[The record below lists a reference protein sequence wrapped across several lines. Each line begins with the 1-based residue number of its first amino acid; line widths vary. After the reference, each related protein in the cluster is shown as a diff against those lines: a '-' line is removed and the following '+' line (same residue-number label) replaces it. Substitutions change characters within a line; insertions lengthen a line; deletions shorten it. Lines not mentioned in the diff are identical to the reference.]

1 MMECSVNDMEPK
13 PQATRVSFIICENGH
28 PHVTIAGEGQ
38 TDVASLLDLAR
49 GVQNLL
55 ASPENYSPLHVP
67 ILVPLDIILTREQAE
82 AFVQELHEKAGAS
95 RLITEALIVRQG
107 QEGFEG

>member
-1 MMECSVNDMEPK
+1 MEPK
-13 PQATRVSFIICENGH
+13 PHATRVSFTICENGH
-28 PHVTIAGEGQ
+28 PHVTIAGAGQ
-38 TDVASLLDLAR
+38 TDSASLLDLAR

-67 ILVPLDIILTREQAE
+67 ILVPLDLILPREQAE
-82 AFVQELHEKAGAS
+82 AFVQELYTKAEAS
-95 RLITEALIVRQG
+95 RLITEALMVRLG